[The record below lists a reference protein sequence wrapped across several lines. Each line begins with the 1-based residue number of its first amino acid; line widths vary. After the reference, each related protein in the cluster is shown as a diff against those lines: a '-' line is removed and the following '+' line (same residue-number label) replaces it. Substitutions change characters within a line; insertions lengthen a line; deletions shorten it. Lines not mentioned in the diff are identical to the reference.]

1 MPLAALL
8 LALGLLIGCAHVK
21 APAPPARVEA
31 PAYLPPPAEPP
42 GYRSVLLANGL
53 RVSVLP
59 DRSTRK
65 VALRIFHHIGSADEA
80 QDEHGLAHLVEHLL
94 FGATTRYKK
103 GDYDD
108 FIHRSGASLSAYT
121 SPDETVYGAVLLP
134 AQLPELLQ
142 READRMQNLIVTQ
155 ADLDLE
161 KRIVSEELRLRTE
174 SSRAGRIGALLLREA
189 LAGHPYGHLAG
200 TPESIDKLTL
210 KQVHAFYARHYRPG
224 NAHLIVV
231 GCIEPE
237 ATLAEIRRAFGAIE
251 KGGTAAP
258 PPLVP
263 ALHEWRLAEQVESKQ
278 DLAPGKAAVLA
289 YPLPPADSPD
299 RWALLVLGKLLTGSR
314 TNRLEA
320 DLVKERHDAF
330 AAGLQLTQLR
340 RGGAL
345 FFWAAYLPYRRKQ
358 TAFKML
364 TAASERLSKLEWLT
378 EDSLASAKRSLILED
393 YHRMLSAAGLAVAI
407 GDAQRTY
414 GEGRLA
420 FSRAAHI
427 GAVTLADVRAVYQRY
442 LVSRI
447 PTRVFLTPERVPL
460 WITLFGW
467 LAPLVLR

>member
-1 MPLAALL
+1 MILQKNRGGATEKTHYCSRTFENATWQTHAVYEALAARPDVRLRRL
-8 LALGLLIGCAHVK
+8 RRPQAFHRVHGHRAL
-21 APAPPARVEA
+21 PAPPAVEPA
-31 PAYLPPPAEPP
+31 PGGQLQGQAARPQPA
-42 GYRSVLLANGL
+42 GMSL
-53 RVSVLP
+53 R
-59 DRSTRK
+59 
-65 VALRIFHHIGSADEA
+65 HQH
-80 QDEHGLAHLVEHLL
+80 AHMVRLQ
-94 FGATTRYKK
+94 G
-103 GDYDD
+103 
-108 FIHRSGASLSAYT
+108 
-121 SPDETVYGAVLLP
+121 
-134 AQLPELLQ
+134 LQ
-142 READRMQNLIVTQ
+142 R
-155 ADLDLE
+155 
-161 KRIVSEELRLRTE
+161 
-174 SSRAGRIGALLLREA
+174 
-189 LAGHPYGHLAG
+189 HGHLAG

-378 EDSLASAKRSLILED
+378 EDSLASAKARE
-393 YHRMLSAAGLAVAI
+393 
-407 GDAQRTY
+407 
-414 GEGRLA
+414 
-420 FSRAAHI
+420 
-427 GAVTLADVRAVYQRY
+427 
-442 LVSRI
+442 
-447 PTRVFLTPERVPL
+447 
-460 WITLFGW
+460 
-467 LAPLVLR
+467 LAPRANLVP